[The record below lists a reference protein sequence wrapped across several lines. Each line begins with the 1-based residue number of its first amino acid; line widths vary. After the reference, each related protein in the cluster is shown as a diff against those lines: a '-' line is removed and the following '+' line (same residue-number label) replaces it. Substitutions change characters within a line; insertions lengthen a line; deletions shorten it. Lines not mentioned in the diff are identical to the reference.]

1 MELGKVLRVIFNST
15 AFVILLAIG
24 LGLFDENPAL
34 ALLVVASSLDQFEDV
49 YYLTTGQRL
58 IPKWFAPVDVL
69 FEGIATGI
77 GLGLLLF
84 GIMYYSYFASYFFV
98 AMIFVGIMVM
108 LSSLEDIGYYFGG
121 SEVMHAVEVR
131 EKEKRFVKR
140 K

>member
-24 LGLFDENPAL
+24 FGLFDENPAL

-69 FEGIATGI
+69 FEGVATGI

-121 SEVMHAVEVR
+121 SEVIHVVEVR
-131 EKEKRFVKR
+131 EKEKRFVRR

>member
-58 IPKWFAPVDVL
+58 IPKWFAPIDVL
-69 FEGIATGI
+69 FEGVATGI

-121 SEVMHAVEVR
+121 SEVIHVVEVR